1 MTEIGIVESFNI
13 NQKCGFIKNINTNIS
28 TFCNLKNKQTILY
41 PGEYVS
47 FDYKNVKNFKLE
59 CINITGV
66 GGGSLL
72 CENKHYNYK
81 VTKKNTNKECEN
93 EDVDIAFILASI
105 DNGEIYL

>member
-1 MTEIGIVESFNI
+1 MTEIGVVESFNI
-13 NQKCGFIKNINTNIS
+13 NERCGFIKNINTNIS

-47 FDYKNVKNFKLE
+47 FNYKNIKNLKLE
-59 CINITGV
+59 CIDITGV
-66 GGGSLL
+66 MGGSLL

-81 VTKKNTNKECEN
+81 VTTKYKNKECEN